1 MWTCPSDRV
10 RAFGYAYARDGNG
23 QVTAL
28 QRGQAE
34 GPRNESSQAKHAGGL
49 LGRNGEGANNGHI
62 SRTEPEKGGDAG
74 FDLVA
79 QGRSIA
85 LLETPLMR
93 RPCCPGG
100 VISRDDVVDE
110 LLDRGAVC
118 IVRRRHREVLDE
130 LLTVGVVAAAKR
142 AGVGPNHCLA

>member
-28 QRGQAE
+28 QRRQDE
-34 GPRNESSQAKHAGGL
+34 GPRHESSQAKHAAGL
-49 LGRNGEGANNGHI
+49 LGRNRHGANNGHI

-100 VISRDDVVDE
+100 VISRDDVVDK
-110 LLDRGAVC
+110 LLHRAAAC
-118 IVRRRHREVLDE
+118 IVRPRPQTAPHD
-130 LLTVGVVAAAKR
+130 LLTSALS
-142 AGVGPNHCLA
+142 PPTE